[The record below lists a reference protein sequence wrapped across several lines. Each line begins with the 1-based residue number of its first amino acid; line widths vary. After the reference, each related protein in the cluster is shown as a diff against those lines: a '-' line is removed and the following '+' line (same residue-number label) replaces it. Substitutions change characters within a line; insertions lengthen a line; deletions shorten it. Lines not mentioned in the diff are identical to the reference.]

1 MPLIGIIAAIVVYLG
16 IAMAFYFGISI
27 ADTVGETSV
36 NACCALSWPLILIIC
51 VVIGPFFSFWWLASA
66 IHKNNEED
74 E

>member
-16 IAMAFYFGISI
+16 IAMAFYFGFSI

-51 VVIGPFFSFWWLASA
+51 VVIGPFFSFWWLASV